1 MSLAK
6 GLRHR
11 IVRAMP
17 CSFFGSPNMDAT
29 YAYLLAKGIDVKK
42 PIVIRL
48 RHETVVSQRSRR
60 LWHLLSVA
68 SGLAAPEPLRCSVG
82 VARPFL
88 SVLCRR
94 ASLTVAELGF
104 VRHGS

>member
-1 MSLAK
+1 
-6 GLRHR
+6 
-11 IVRAMP
+11 
-17 CSFFGSPNMDAT
+17 MDAP